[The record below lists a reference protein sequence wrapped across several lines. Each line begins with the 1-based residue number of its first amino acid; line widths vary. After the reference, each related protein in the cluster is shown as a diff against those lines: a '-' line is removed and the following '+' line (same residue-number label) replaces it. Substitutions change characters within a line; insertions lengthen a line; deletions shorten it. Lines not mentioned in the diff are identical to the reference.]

1 MALEMKN
8 SRMIEEALRKMHEI
22 ERMLRP
28 MLGETAAAERYPA
41 ECATGSASKP
51 ITDDPLLAELL
62 SMAEPR
68 RHQLICDNYRRDFRQ
83 HIKFVSC
90 QGKILVQFINDKD
103 GLYTKYF
110 HRNFLLSLR
119 DDILPYLEPEKSH
132 NLVFLYHR
140 LSRHFVHPCKLTYFL
155 RVV

>member
-8 SRMIEEALRKMHEI
+8 SRMIEEALHKMHEI
-22 ERMLRP
+22 EKMLRP
-28 MLGETAAAERYPA
+28 LLGESVAAEHHSA
-41 ECATGSASKP
+41 ACAAGCASSP
-51 ITDDPLLAELL
+51 VTDDPLLAELL

-83 HIKFVSC
+83 HIKLVSC
-90 QGKILVQFINDKD
+90 QGKMLVQFINDKD